1 MNNEK
6 DYDEIKELSEYI
18 RLDSKRYD
26 LNLGGGDE

>member
-6 DYDEIKELSEYI
+6 DYDEMKELSEYI

-26 LNLGGGDE
+26 LNLGGGVQ